1 MQVPALQ
8 LSRFSPKSMQEP
20 PFAAPRSGTLELT
33 GTVAGRFVIVKM
45 LGAGGMGQV
54 YQAQDTKL
62 KRVVAIKRMAPRLQ
76 QDEGDRRRFLREAQQ
91 ASALNHP
98 NIASIYDVIEEQ
110 GEIFLI
116 MEYVEGTPLRTSLQA
131 HKDFSADEFFKVA
144 SQSLEGLNAAH
155 EKSILHGDIKP
166 ENLML
171 TREGRVKVL
180 DFGVARRFSL
190 GDANEATLTVATL
203 STSISGTPAYMA
215 PEVLMQKPY
224 DGRADLFSMGL
235 VCYEMLGGRQPFETD
250 SMAGTLASVL
260 HTEPP
265 PIEQLNPKVSPALSA
280 VLQTM
285 MAKEPAER
293 YSSARDVLLDLRRI
307 QAGEAPVF
315 ARAPVGAP
323 KSKLR
328 ISKLGFSEFRFS
340 PIKLAAT
347 TVAIALL
354 AGAFFLLRTFLPH
367 SSGPSTF
374 GSAQNV
380 GEQSATLVVLPFEG
394 VSDDAK
400 LTAFGNG
407 LVDTLTAKLAQLTG
421 NHPLQVVSAGELR
434 QRNVSSLAQAHQ
446 EFGATTGLYL
456 GLQRS
461 GDLVRV
467 TYSLTD
473 ARNGK
478 VLKAGSADA
487 PVTDPFAIEDDVT
500 KAVAAALGFSL
511 KADETRELAFHGTSM
526 PDAYNYYT
534 QACGYLEDASK
545 AANIDSAI
553 ILLGEALKVDPNYGR
568 AEADLGS
575 AYWAKYSAAKDKNLI
590 AKSQQACAKAIDLGN
605 SGATGHVCLG
615 VIKSGTGKYEDAV
628 DQFQRAIQLEPSN
641 EDAFIGLGGAYERL
655 GKTQDAENTYKKI
668 IALRPNYWRGYNL
681 LGAFY
686 LRQAQ
691 YEDAAKMFQKVIERT
706 PESFRG
712 YANMGAAY
720 LYEAK
725 YAEAIKP
732 LEQSLAIHPTADTYS
747 NMGTAYYY
755 LHRFGD
761 AAQTYEKA
769 VQLNDKDYTNWGNL
783 GEAYYLD
790 GERPKA
796 RAAFER
802 GIAIARKELAVN
814 ARDPELLKTLAN
826 YSVMTDDRDNA
837 LKYLA
842 LALEQSKSDKGALFS
857 AALIYNHLGDKG
869 LALEWLGKALRAGYS
884 PEMARQQ
891 PDLDN
896 LHGDARFEDLLKSSS
911 SGPNP

>member
-1 MQVPALQ
+1 
-8 LSRFSPKSMQEP
+8 MQEP
-20 PFAAPRSGTLELT
+20 PFAAPRSSSLELT

-54 YQAQDTKL
+54 YQAQDVKL

-131 HKDFSADEFFKVA
+131 HKDFSSDEFFKVA
-144 SQSLEGLNAAH
+144 AQGLEGLNAAH
-155 EKSILHGDIKP
+155 QKGILHGDIKP

-180 DFGVARRFSL
+180 DFGVARHFSL
-190 GDANEATLTVATL
+190 GDANEATLTAATL

-265 PIEQLNPKVSPALSA
+265 PIEQLNPKVSPSISA

-285 MAKEPAER
+285 MAKDPAQR
-293 YSSARDVLLDLRRI
+293 YSSARDVLLDLHRI
-307 QAGEAPVF
+307 QEGESPVF
-315 ARAPVGAP
+315 AHGVTSQKQSTSGSSKSGTAPRMLKV
-323 KSKLR
+323 
-328 ISKLGFSEFRFS
+328 
-340 PIKLAAT
+340 AAAM
-347 TVAIALL
+347 VAIALVVGTL
-354 AGAFFLLRTFLPH
+354 FFLRSLLRQ
-367 SSGPSTF
+367 SSGQGGSN
-374 GSAQNV
+374 SAQSV
-380 GEQSATLVVLPFEG
+380 GEQSTTLVVLPFEG

-407 LVDTLTAKLAQLTG
+407 LVDTLTAKLAQLAG

-446 EFGATTGLYL
+446 EFGAGTGLHL

-473 ARNGK
+473 AKSGR
-478 VLKAGSADA
+478 VVKAGAADS
-487 PVTDPFAIEDDVT
+487 PVTDPFAIEDEVT

-511 KADETRELAFHGTSM
+511 SADETRELAYHGTSM

-534 QACGYLEDASK
+534 QARGYLEEASK
-545 AANIDSAI
+545 AANVESAI
-553 ILLGEALKVDPNYGR
+553 ILLGEALKADPNYGR

-575 AYWAKYSAAKDKNLI
+575 AYWAKYSATKDKNLI
-590 AKSQQACAKAIDLGN
+590 AKSRQACSKAIDLGN
-605 SGATGHVCLG
+605 SGAAGHVCLG
-615 VIKSGTGKYEDAV
+615 VIESGTGKYEDAV
-628 DQFQRAIQLEPSN
+628 DQFQRAVQLEPSN
-641 EDAFIGLGGAYERL
+641 EDAYIGLGGAYERL
-655 GKTQDAENTYKKI
+655 GKTQNAENTYKKI
-668 IALRPNYWRGYNL
+668 VALRPNYWRGYNL

-691 YEDAAKMFQKVIERT
+691 YDDAAKMFQRVIERT

-712 YANMGAAY
+712 YANLGAAY

-732 LEQSLAIHPTADTYS
+732 LQQSLAIHPTPLTYS
-747 NMGTAYYY
+747 NLGTAYYY
-755 LHRFGD
+755 QRRFLE
-761 AAQTYEKA
+761 ASRTYEKS
-769 VQLNDKDYTNWGNL
+769 VQLGDSDYLNWGNL
-783 GEAYYLD
+783 GEAYYLS
-790 GERPKA
+790 GELVKA
-796 RAAFER
+796 SAAYQK
-802 GIAIARKELAVN
+802 AIALATKDLSVN
-814 ARDPELLKTLAN
+814 PSDPDVLRDLAD
-826 YSVMTDDRDNA
+826 YYTMTGDRRDA
-837 LKYLA
+837 LKYLQRA
-842 LALEQSKSDKGALFS
+842 LQASKFDKQCLFE
-857 AALIYNHLGDKG
+857 AALVYNHLGETG
-869 LALEWLGKALRAGYS
+869 AALEWLRKALQAGYSAEKALRS
-884 PEMARQQ
+884 

-896 LHGDARFEDLLKSSS
+896 LHGDARFQDLLKSRS